1 MKKILISA
9 LFALGFFAQANAQSV
24 YIEEDPTF
32 IRFEQYTGATGNINF
47 WRLPTPGAS
56 TFPNTTCTSV
66 IIPSDK
72 SEHSSRFLA
81 LYLFAK
87 NSNKKVFY
95 FINPSNCQI
104 VSFGMNG

>member
-1 MKKILISA
+1 MNKILISA
-9 LFALGFFAQANAQSV
+9 MFALGFVAQANAQNV
-24 YIEEDPTF
+24 YIEEDPNY
-32 IRFEQYTGATGNINF
+32 IRFEQYTGATGNIVF

-56 TFPNTTCTSV
+56 TFPNTTCTNAL
-66 IIPSDK
+66 IPSDK
-72 SEHSSRFLA
+72 SEQPSRFLA

-95 FINPSNCQI
+95 IINPSNCQI